1 MDTIFGS
8 LTNALTLVL
17 SWIGAILDALLT
29 ADGALSGLWPLA
41 MVGIAFGVV
50 RMGIGYIK
58 SFTWGF

>member
-1 MDTIFGS
+1 MEIFS
-8 LTNALTLVL
+8 TLGTAMTTVLGWIGDVL
-17 SWIGAILDALLT
+17 SALLT
-29 ADGALSGLWPLA
+29 TDGALSPLWPLA

>member
-8 LTNALTLVL
+8 LTSTLTTVL
-17 SWIGAILDALLT
+17 SWIGAILDALLKS
-29 ADGALSGLWPLA
+29 DGALASLWPLA

>member
-1 MDTIFGS
+1 MDIF
-8 LTNALTLVL
+8 ATLGTAMTTVLGWIGDVL
-17 SWIGAILDALLT
+17 SALL
-29 ADGALSGLWPLA
+29 AEGGDLAPLWPLA

>member
-1 MDTIFGS
+1 MDAIFGS

-29 ADGALSGLWPLA
+29 TDGALSGLWPLA

>member
-1 MDTIFGS
+1 MEIFS
-8 LTNALTLVL
+8 TLGTAMTTVL
-17 SWIGAILDALLT
+17 GWIGDVLDALLST
-29 ADGALSGLWPLA
+29 DGALNALWPLA

>member
-1 MDTIFGS
+1 MEIFS
-8 LTNALTLVL
+8 TLGTAMTTVL
-17 SWIGAILDALLT
+17 GWIGDVLDALLAT
-29 ADGALSGLWPLA
+29 EGALHALWPLA